1 MWSAIAWEAL
11 GKYEKSREACEHALA
26 SLTRTPPDKMTAEL
40 RRKAR
45 QEAESRMKTAILKQ
59 LAAPAKPADIQ
70 PPDSL
75 ARWHCAGSNPNYP
88 ALAGKIHT
96 KSPLPRVLRP
106 LNLEVFSGTGHL
118 FAPTSD
124 WAVSFKK
131 ATKPK
136 TTNQQIIKEE

>member
-1 MWSAIAWEAL
+1 MLLLAIAWEAL
-11 GKYEKSREACEHALA
+11 GEYEKSREACEHALA

-75 ARWHCAGSNPNYP
+75 ARWQCAGSNPNYP
-88 ALAGKIHT
+88 ALAGKNHT
-96 KSPLPRVLRP
+96 KSPYSP
-106 LNLEVFSGTGHL
+106 S
-118 FAPTSD
+118 S
-124 WAVSFKK
+124 
-131 ATKPK
+131 
-136 TTNQQIIKEE
+136 